1 MDSESS
7 LMGFALCQLR
17 HTPFIQI
24 VENYPSFILAIIFYC
39 LNKYREDGV
48 NIKSLQSCELLYKL
62 STFFTVYDI
71 VVGENSIFHSASYC
85 VEHSL
90 MHCTSYCG
98 EVPFCQVRLSSDRHC
113 FFYSMP

>member
-1 MDSESS
+1 M
-7 LMGFALCQLR
+7 
-17 HTPFIQI
+17 
-24 VENYPSFILAIIFYC
+24 
-39 LNKYREDGV
+39 

-71 VVGENSIFHSASYC
+71 VVGENSIFHSASYG